1 LEKKLQFEQRNLV
14 KNDILLLVTE
24 VLETVAV
31 ETSTEVLETE
41 EMAVVET
48 VVVETSTEVLEI
60 EETVAVETSTEALEE
75 EMTQT
80 TAIGIVLSVII
91 LTLLDAQNVTD
102 VASLEGL
109 VAVAAETSKEVLE
122 TEETVV
128 VETSTEVPGTEETAV
143 VETVAVETSTEVL
156 ETEELLSP
164 TTTGIALNA
173 ITQISHSVE
182 NVIDVVNLVQ
192 GAVENVET
200 EAVETSTEV
209 PEIEET
215 VIEETVAVETST
227 EALEEE
233 MTQTTAIG
241 IVLSAIILTLL
252 DAQNVTDVANLEGL
266 EAVVVVETVAVET
279 STEVPGTEEMAVVET
294 VAVETSTEVLE
305 TEEKVAEESSLI
317 AMKTE
322 QNPKKIISVN
332 RRVKEQDTHITM
344 HQSLLFHVNLVEIVM
359 IK

>member
-1 LEKKLQFEQRNLV
+1 
-14 KNDILLLVTE
+14 VTE

-48 VVVETSTEVLEI
+48 VVVETSIEDLET
-60 EETVAVETSTEALEE
+60 EETVAVETSTGALEE
-75 EMTQT
+75 EMTR
-80 TAIGIVLSVII
+80 
-91 LTLLDAQNVTD
+91 
-102 VASLEGL
+102 
-109 VAVAAETSKEVLE
+109 
-122 TEETVV
+122 
-128 VETSTEVPGTEETAV
+128 
-143 VETVAVETSTEVL
+143 
-156 ETEELLSP
+156 
-164 TTTGIALNA
+164 
-173 ITQISHSVE
+173 
-182 NVIDVVNLVQ
+182 
-192 GAVENVET
+192 
-200 EAVETSTEV
+200 
-209 PEIEET
+209 
-215 VIEETVAVETST
+215 
-227 EALEEE
+227 
-233 MTQTTAIG
+233 TTAIG

-294 VAVETSTEVLE
+294 VVVETSTEVLE
-305 TEEKVAEESSLI
+305 IEEKVAEESSLI

>member
-1 LEKKLQFEQRNLV
+1 
-14 KNDILLLVTE
+14 
-24 VLETVAV
+24 VAV
-31 ETSTEVLETE
+31 ETSTG
-41 EMAVVET
+41 
-48 VVVETSTEVLEI
+48 
-60 EETVAVETSTEALEE
+60 ALEE

-80 TAIGIVLSVII
+80 TAIGIVLSAII

-128 VETSTEVPGTEETAV
+128 VETSTEVPGTEET
-143 VETVAVETSTEVL
+143 
-156 ETEELLSP
+156 
-164 TTTGIALNA
+164 
-173 ITQISHSVE
+173 
-182 NVIDVVNLVQ
+182 
-192 GAVENVET
+192 
-200 EAVETSTEV
+200 
-209 PEIEET
+209 
-215 VIEETVAVETST
+215 
-227 EALEEE
+227 
-233 MTQTTAIG
+233 
-241 IVLSAIILTLL
+241 
-252 DAQNVTDVANLEGL
+252 
-266 EAVVVVETVAVET
+266 
-279 STEVPGTEEMAVVET
+279 AVVET